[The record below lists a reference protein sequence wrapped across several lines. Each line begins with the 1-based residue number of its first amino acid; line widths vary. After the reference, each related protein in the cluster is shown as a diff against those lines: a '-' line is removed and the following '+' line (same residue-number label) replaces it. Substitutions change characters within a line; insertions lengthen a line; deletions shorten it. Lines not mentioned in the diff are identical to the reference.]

1 MSLVSDIG
9 ADSWQDAVLN
19 SEKPVVVDFWHDKCG
34 WCLKLNPVFE
44 QLPEKIDNAK
54 FYKFNVLDS
63 NENRHLALD
72 NGVMGTPT
80 IKVFCDGRDVGE
92 VIGFRSLEALTEE
105 IKRILEN
112 KDLCLEQSSP
122 LE

>member
-44 QLPEKIDNAK
+44 QLPEKIENVK

-112 KDLCLEQSSP
+112 KDLCLEQSSS